1 MTIVQAG
8 VDRQCIPIVLLHEIN
23 EIIREVYIV
32 ISTYKSCARMV
43 FDNLVSMLNTS
54 LTSYPSDLRPFRS
67 RFGPLPCVSR
77 LARLHSRPR
86 KTALTSG
93 HLVEHLKKL
102 LRDEIPNLQIPPQ
115 PSKIYTIKNQ
125 PILGDVSSDVKKL
138 QDEFDKEESGKM
150 KVIVDSLGLVVQP
163 DEIPELNSLKGDK
176 IRKLFVYKE
185 DDNGE
190 LQSVKWCVGTVK
202 DIGKDPDGLD
212 VADIVL
218 DDKFVE
224 NLEDKETCASLC
236 WQKIGLE

>member
-86 KTALTSG
+86 KTALILRSTSRA
-93 HLVEHLKKL
+93 VEEATS
-102 LRDEIPNLQIPPQ
+102 R
-115 PSKIYTIKNQ
+115 
-125 PILGDVSSDVKKL
+125 
-138 QDEFDKEESGKM
+138 
-150 KVIVDSLGLVVQP
+150 
-163 DEIPELNSLKGDK
+163 
-176 IRKLFVYKE
+176 
-185 DDNGE
+185 
-190 LQSVKWCVGTVK
+190 
-202 DIGKDPDGLD
+202 
-212 VADIVL
+212 
-218 DDKFVE
+218 
-224 NLEDKETCASLC
+224 
-236 WQKIGLE
+236 